1 MRFTALLPV
10 SYCACVPASAS
21 GERNKTFRN
30 ASTTAGRKLVKV
42 ALRAFTFTLFLA
54 AALPCAAQSDTT
66 PPTVAIVSPPSGAT
80 LCGTVPI
87 IASASDNV
95 GVVGVQFKYN
105 GINVG
110 AEDTSAP
117 YAVPAYTTAVA
128 NGSYA
133 LTAVARDAAGNV
145 TTSAPVTVTVANPTS
160 PSGSCKFIPS
170 FLVYYAA
177 GPALVLDD
185 APKLAKFDG
194 IDIDRFR
201 YTRISP
207 SADTWTTIKSYNPQV
222 QIFLYEVGAED
233 SNYHDGLAPAYVN
246 DVARYD
252 LSWGHP
258 MGSLN
263 GNHPEL
269 FLLDSAGKRIYYTA
283 ASNVAAN
290 QYWYLMDIGSAVY
303 QTYWLMAVKADIVD
317 QPWIADGVF
326 ADDCTAINVIDFGAY
341 SSVPTKYSNDVDWSG
356 AMNSFAGAITAGLH
370 GYGQKLWCN
379 RGDTLFPG
387 GSTAWRN
394 LDASA
399 TPPDVLLEE
408 GAFAVM
414 WGAGDV
420 QFYQES
426 DWKRQVDTM
435 AAIRNSSVAMISHTK
450 LLEGQAG
457 TDNWGQPVTFWQ
469 TLWYSLGSF
478 LLTKNDQLN
487 NAYFMFNGGSGYD
500 KIWWYDEY
508 DMIYL
513 GKSVGPYAATP
524 MGTSN
529 GPVNVYW
536 REFEKGYV
544 YVNPTPNNVA
554 SVTLPQACQATPN
567 PCRQVTH
574 DNLLSPPSGL
584 PAVTAIPLSGHSAAI
599 ILKM

>member
-1 MRFTALLPV
+1 MEAKLRQ
-10 SYCACVPASAS
+10 
-21 GERNKTFRN
+21 KT
-30 ASTTAGRKLVKV
+30 LC
-42 ALRAFTFTLFLA
+42 AFTFTLFLG
-54 AALPCAAQSDTT
+54 AALPCVAQSDTT

-80 LCGTVPI
+80 ICGTVPI
-87 IASASDNV
+87 IANASDDV
-95 GVVGVQFKYN
+95 GVVGVQFKYD
-105 GINVG
+105 GVDIG
-110 AEDTSAP
+110 AEDTTAP

-128 NGSYA
+128 NGSYT

-145 TTSAPVTVTVANPTS
+145 TTSAPVTVTVANPT
-160 PSGSCKFIPS
+160 PASGSCKFIPS
-170 FLVYYAA
+170 FLVYLGG
-177 GPALVLDD
+177 GPALVAAD

-194 IDIDRFR
+194 IEVDRFR
-201 YTRISP
+201 YNEISP
-207 SADTWTTIKSYNPQV
+207 NGNTWAEIKSFNPNV
-222 QIFLYEVGAED
+222 QIFLYEAGAED
-233 SNYHDGLAPAYVN
+233 SNYQDGVPQVYLN
-246 DVARYD
+246 GIDRYD
-252 LSWGHP
+252 ASRGHP

-263 GNHPEL
+263 GDHPEL
-269 FLLDSAGKRIYYTA
+269 FLLDSAGNRIYYTA
-283 ASNVAAN
+283 QSNVPAN
-290 QYWYLMDIGSAVY
+290 QYWYLMDFGSAVY
-303 QTYWLMAVKADIVD
+303 QTYWLTAVKADIVD

-326 ADDCTAINVIDFGAY
+326 ADDCTAINVVGY
-341 SSVPTKYSNDVDWSG
+341 GTHSGVPAKYSNDVDWSS

-387 GSTAWRN
+387 GSAAWRN

-399 TPPDVLLEE
+399 SPPDVLLEE

-435 AAIRNSSVAMISHTK
+435 AAIRNSGVAMISHTK
-450 LLEGQAG
+450 LSADQAG

-487 NAYFMFNGGSGYD
+487 NSYFMFNGGSGYD

-513 GKSVGPYAATP
+513 GRSVGPYAVTP
-524 MGTSN
+524 TDTSN

-554 SVTLPQACQATPN
+554 SVTLPPACQAIPT
-567 PCRQVTH
+567 PCRQLTH
-574 DNLLSPPSGL
+574 YNLLSPPSDL
-584 PAVTAIPLSGHSAAI
+584 PPVTAIPLSSHNAAV

>member
-1 MRFTALLPV
+1 MRFLVAW
-10 SYCACVPASAS
+10 
-21 GERNKTFRN
+21 
-30 ASTTAGRKLVKV
+30 TTAGGKAITL
-42 ALRAFTFTLFLA
+42 ALRALTIALLLA

-87 IASASDNV
+87 VARASDDV
-95 GVVGVQFKYN
+95 GVVGVQFKHD
-105 GINVG
+105 GMDIG
-110 AEDTSAP
+110 AEKTTAP
-117 YAVPAYTTAVA
+117 YAVSANTTAVA
-128 NGSYA
+128 NGSYT
-133 LTAVARDAAGNV
+133 LTAVARDAAGNATV
-145 TTSAPVTVTVANPTS
+145 SAPVTVTVANPT
-160 PSGSCKFIPS
+160 PASGSCKFIPS
-170 FLVYYAA
+170 FLVYLGG
-177 GPALVLDD
+177 GPALVADD

-194 IDIDRFR
+194 IEIDRFR
-201 YTRISP
+201 FNEISP
-207 SADTWTTIKSYNPQV
+207 NVNAWAEIKSYNPNV
-222 QIFLYEVGAED
+222 QIFLYVTGPED
-233 SNYHDGLAPAYVN
+233 SNYHDGLPQVYLN
-246 DVARYD
+246 DIARYD
-252 LSWGHP
+252 VSRGHP

-263 GNHPEL
+263 GDHPEL
-269 FLLDSAGKRIYYTA
+269 FLLDSAGNRIYYTPQ
-283 ASNVAAN
+283 SNVATN
-290 QYWYLMDIGSAVY
+290 QYWYLMDFSAATY
-303 QTYWLMAVKADIVD
+303 QAYWLTAVKADIVD

-326 ADDCTAINVIDFGAY
+326 ADNCTATNVIDFGAY
-341 SSVPTKYSNDVDWSG
+341 SAVPTKYPDDARWSG

-379 RGDTLFPG
+379 RGDTRFAG
-387 GSTAWRN
+387 GSAAWGN

-399 TPPDVLLEE
+399 SPPDVLLEE

-414 WGAGDV
+414 WGVGDV

-450 LLEGQAG
+450 LSEGQAG

-478 LLTKNDQLN
+478 LLAKNDQLRN
-487 NAYFMFNGGSGYD
+487 SYFMFNGGSGYD

-513 GKSVGPYAATP
+513 GGSVGPYAVTP
-524 MGTSN
+524 IDTSS
-529 GPVNVYW
+529 GPTNVYW

-554 SVTLPQACQATPN
+554 SVILPQACQATPN
-567 PCRQVTH
+567 PCRQLTH
-574 DNLLSPPSGL
+574 DNLLSPPSDL
-584 PAVTAIPLSGHSAAI
+584 PAVTAVTLSGHNAAI

>member
-1 MRFTALLPV
+1 M
-10 SYCACVPASAS
+10 
-21 GERNKTFRN
+21 
-30 ASTTAGRKLVKV
+30 
-42 ALRAFTFTLFLA
+42 RAFTFTLFLA

-80 LCGTVPI
+80 ICGTVPI
-87 IASASDNV
+87 VASASDNV
-95 GVVGVQFKYN
+95 GVVGVQFKYD
-105 GINVG
+105 GINMG
-110 AEDTSAP
+110 AEDTTAP
-117 YAVPAYTTAVA
+117 YAVAAYTTAVA
-128 NGSYA
+128 NGSYT

-145 TTSAPVTVTVANPTS
+145 ATSAPVTVTVANTTPH
-160 PSGSCKFIPS
+160 SGSCKFIPS
-170 FLVYYAA
+170 FLVYFGG
-177 GPALVLDD
+177 GPTLVFDD

-194 IDIDRFR
+194 ISIDRFR
-201 YTRISP
+201 YIRISP
-207 SADTWTTIKSYNPQV
+207 NADTWTEIKSYNPNV
-222 QIFLYEVGAED
+222 QIFLYETGGED
-233 SNYHDGLAPAYVN
+233 SNYHDSLPQAYLN
-246 DVARYD
+246 DISRYD
-252 LSWGHP
+252 VSRGHP

-269 FLLDSAGKRIYYTA
+269 FLLDSAGNRVYDTGR
-283 ASNVAAN
+283 SNVTAN
-290 QYWYLMDIGSAVY
+290 QYWYVMDFGAAAY
-303 QTYWLMAVKADIVD
+303 QSYWLTAVKADIVD

-326 ADDCTAINVIDFGAY
+326 ADECIAIKLIDFGAY
-341 SSVPTKYSNDVDWSG
+341 SGIPAKYSSNVDWGS
-356 AMNSFAGAITAGLH
+356 AMNSFASAITAGLH

-379 RGDTLFPG
+379 RGDTRFPV
-387 GSTAWRN
+387 GSSAWGS

-399 TPPDVLLEE
+399 SPPDVLLEE

-414 WGAGDV
+414 WGVGDV
-420 QFYQES
+420 QFYPES

-435 AAIRNSSVAMISHTK
+435 AAIRNSSVAMMSHTK
-450 LLEGQAG
+450 LFQGQAG

-508 DMIYL
+508 DMIHL
-513 GKSVGPYAATP
+513 GRSVATYAVTP
-524 MGTSN
+524 IGTSN

-554 SVTLPQACQATPN
+554 SVTLPQACQATP
-567 PCRQVTH
+567 CRQLTH
-574 DNLLSPPSGL
+574 GNLLSPPSGL